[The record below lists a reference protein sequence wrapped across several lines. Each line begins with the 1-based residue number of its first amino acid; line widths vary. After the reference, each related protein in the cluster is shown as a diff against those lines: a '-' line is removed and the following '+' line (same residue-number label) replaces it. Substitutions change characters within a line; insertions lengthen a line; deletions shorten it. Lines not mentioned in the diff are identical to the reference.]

1 MQEKES
7 ERHTPQKQFIPYFS
21 ATRKQVEIKKRKQ
34 NERERESA
42 KREVC
47 FLFLVVDLC
56 QKQTN
61 RTSAIVF
68 RFVTCVCARERA
80 RNWRERESKQAL
92 SVRE

>member
-1 MQEKES
+1 M
-7 ERHTPQKQFIPYFS
+7 
-21 ATRKQVEIKKRKQ
+21 EIKKRKQ
-34 NERERESA
+34 NERERGSA

-68 RFVTCVCARERA
+68 RFVTCVCEG
-80 RNWRERESKQAL
+80 ESESKQAL
-92 SVRE
+92 SVRACESNLF